1 MSAAKPSCTATDER
15 VPMVCGNGHRRFL
28 ALGEWPIRCRS
39 CYHAWK
45 ASREAPASAAE
56 VERLRAE
63 NAALRQELAQARSEV
78 TRWRRIAHAAHAAP
92 KKRPARTRPIKA
104 SIPADPWRRMVQCG
118 HPDRHGGRVSA
129 MEATRGL
136 LENRP

>member
-15 VPMVCGNGHRRFL
+15 VPMVCCDGHRRFL
-28 ALGEWPIRCRS
+28 ALGEWQIRCRS

-45 ASREAPASAAE
+45 AGKEAPASAAE

-78 TRWRRIAHAAHAAP
+78 TRWRRIAQAAP
-92 KKRPARTRPIKA
+92 RKRPARTPPSKTP
-104 SIPADPWRRMVQCG
+104 IPADPWRRIVQCG

-129 MEATRGL
+129 VEATRGL